1 MSGAWLDPLRARLDA
16 VDKPVT
22 FFFRDDDA
30 GWADE
35 RLFEL
40 MGLLEERRLPIDL
53 ATIPCALSEPLA
65 DELRARQAAGRGRVG
80 LHQHGFAH
88 VNHEPE
94 GRKQEF
100 GPARSAD
107 EQREDIATGRR
118 DLERLLGG
126 CLDPVF
132 TPPWNRCT
140 PVTGRCLAELGF
152 RVLSREHR
160 AEPLAVEGLAE
171 VPVSVDWFAK
181 RKGVPLDR
189 AAVGEQLAAR
199 TEGDGPVGVMFH
211 HAAMDAAEMAA
222 ATDLLDLLA
231 AHANC
236 RFASILE
243 LASDSREG

>member
-1 MSGAWLDPLRARLDA
+1 MGGAWLDPLRARLDA
-16 VDKPVT
+16 AGEPVT

-40 MGLLEERRLPIDL
+40 MDRFDERRLPIDL
-53 ATIPCALSEPLA
+53 AAIPCAMGEPLA
-65 DELRARQAAGRGRVG
+65 AELRSRQKAARARVG

-88 VNHEPE
+88 VSHERE

-100 GPARSAD
+100 GPARTAD
-107 EQREDIATGRR
+107 EQREDIAAGQRR
-118 DLERLLGG
+118 LERVLDG

-171 VPVSVDWFAK
+171 VPVHVDWFAK
-181 RKGVPLDR
+181 RKGVRLER

-199 TEGDGPVGVMFH
+199 TEDAGPVGVMFH
-211 HAAMDAAEMAA
+211 HAEMDATEMAA
-222 ATDLLDLLA
+222 ATELLDLLA
-231 AHANC
+231 THASC

-243 LASDSREG
+243 LASDPRGG

>member
-1 MSGAWLDPLRARLDA
+1 MGGAWLDPLRVRLDA
-16 VDKPVT
+16 ADEPVT

-40 MGLLEERRLPIDL
+40 MGRFDERGLPIDL
-53 ATIPCALSEPLA
+53 AAIPCAISESLA
-65 DELRARQAAGRGRVG
+65 AELRSRTAVARGRVG
-80 LHQHGFAH
+80 VHQHGFAH
-88 VNHEPE
+88 VNQERE

-107 EQREDIATGRR
+107 EQREDIADGRGR
-118 DLERLLGG
+118 LERLLDG

-140 PVTGRCLAELGF
+140 PETGRSLAELGF

-171 VPVSVDWFAK
+171 VPVHVDWFAK
-181 RKGVPLDR
+181 RKGVRLER
-189 AAVGEQLAAR
+189 EAVGEQLAAR
-199 TEGDGPVGVMFH
+199 AGGEGPIGVMFH
-211 HAAMDAAEMAA
+211 HAEMDAAEIGA
-222 ATDLLDLLA
+222 ATELLDLLA
-231 AHANC
+231 GHASC

-243 LASDSREG
+243 LASDPGG